1 MPISELKLAKELI
14 RRPSITPKDAG
25 AINILAKKL
34 RSLGFKCQLINFKNI
49 KNLYAKL
56 GKSSPNFCYAGH
68 TDVVPPGNISDWS
81 VNPFKPTVKNN
92 KLIGRGAND
101 MKASIACFVAAVS
114 RFKAKNKK
122 FNGSISLLITGDEEG
137 VAINGTKRVVEYL
150 KRKRE
155 KINFCLVG
163 EPTNPNK
170 LGEMIKIG
178 RRGSITGRLTITGTQ
193 GHVAYPH
200 RANNP
205 SNTIVNILK
214 RIKETKLDNGTK
226 KVVKYLKR
234 KKEKINF
241 CLVGEPTNPNKLG
254 EMIKIGR
261 RGSITGR
268 LTVIGTQGHVAYP
281 HIANNP
287 SNTLVKILKKIKEVK
302 LDKGTKNFQPSN
314 LEITKINIDNHT
326 DNVIPGSANAV
337 FNIRYNDKH
346 SSSSLKRKLN
356 KIFRSI
362 TRKAKCKFN
371 IKYEVSGEAFLTK
384 PNKTTYM
391 IQNTIK
397 KITGIK
403 PKLSTAGGTSD
414 ARFIRKIAPCLEFGL
429 VGKTMHK
436 IDESVPLP
444 DLKKLTNI
452 YLNILENYFK

>member
-14 RRPSITPKDAG
+14 RRPSVTPKDAG
-25 AINILAKKL
+25 AINILAKNL

-68 TDVVPPGNISDWS
+68 TDVVPPGNINDWS
-81 VNPFKPTVKNN
+81 VNPFNPAIKNN

-114 RFKAKNKK
+114 KFKIKNKK
-122 FNGSISLLITGDEEG
+122 FKGSISLLITGDEEG
-137 VAINGTKRVVEYL
+137 IAINGTKRVVKHL

-178 RRGSITGRLTITGTQ
+178 RRGSITGRLIIIGTQ

-205 SNTIVNILK
+205 SNTM
-214 RIKETKLDNGTK
+214 
-226 KVVKYLKR
+226 VV
-234 KKEKINF
+234 
-241 CLVGEPTNPNKLG
+241 
-254 EMIKIGR
+254 
-261 RGSITGR
+261 
-268 LTVIGTQGHVAYP
+268 
-281 HIANNP
+281 
-287 SNTLVKILKKIKEVK
+287 ILKKIKELK
-302 LDKGTKNFQPSN
+302 LDRGTKNFQPSN
-314 LEITKINIDNHT
+314 LEITKINKDNHT
-326 DNVIPGSANAV
+326 DNVIPGSAEAV
-337 FNIRYNDKH
+337 FNIRFNNKH
-346 SSSSLKRKLN
+346 SSASLKRKLN
-356 KIFRSI
+356 AIFRSI
-362 TRKAKCKFN
+362 TKKAKCKFS

-397 KITGIK
+397 KITRIK

-436 IDESVPLP
+436 VDESVPLS

-452 YLNILENYFK
+452 YQNILENYFK

>member
-1 MPISELKLAKELI
+1 MSISELKLAKELI

-25 AINILAKKL
+25 AINLLAKNL
-34 RSLGFKCQLINFKNI
+34 RSLGFKCQVINFKNV
-49 KNLYAKL
+49 KNLYARL
-56 GKSSPNFCYAGH
+56 GNSSPNFCYAGH
-68 TDVVPPGNISDWS
+68 TDVVPPGNTNDWT
-81 VNPFKPTVKNN
+81 VNPFKPTVKNK

-114 RFKAKNKK
+114 RFKTKNKK
-122 FNGSISLLITGDEEG
+122 FKGSISLLITGDEEG
-137 VAINGTKRVVEYL
+137 VAINGTKRVVQYL

-178 RRGSITGRLTITGTQ
+178 RRGSITGRLAVFGTQ

-205 SNTIVNILK
+205 SNTIV
-214 RIKETKLDNGTK
+214 
-226 KVVKYLKR
+226 
-234 KKEKINF
+234 
-241 CLVGEPTNPNKLG
+241 
-254 EMIKIGR
+254 
-261 RGSITGR
+261 
-268 LTVIGTQGHVAYP
+268 
-281 HIANNP
+281 
-287 SNTLVKILKKIKEVK
+287 KILKKIKEIK
-302 LDKGTKNFQPSN
+302 LDKGTKNFQASN
-314 LEITKINIDNHT
+314 LEITKINIDNHA

-337 FNIRYNDKH
+337 FNIRFNNKH

-356 KIFRSI
+356 SILRSI
-362 TRKAKCKFN
+362 IKKTKCRFN
-371 IKYEVSGEAFLTK
+371 VKYEVSGEAFLMK
-384 PNKTTYM
+384 PNKTTFM

-397 KITGIK
+397 KITRIK

-436 IDESVPLP
+436 IDESVPLS